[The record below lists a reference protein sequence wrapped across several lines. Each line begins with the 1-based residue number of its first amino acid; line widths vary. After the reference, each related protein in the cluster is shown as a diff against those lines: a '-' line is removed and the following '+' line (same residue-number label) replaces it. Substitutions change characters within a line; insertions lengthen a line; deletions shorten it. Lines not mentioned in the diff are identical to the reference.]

1 MAQIFKKLSV
11 GSLVRGEIS
20 FAESFMFDEP
30 RNVKAVTITMRHA
43 QSWGDFGINSAE
55 LMAKPAMFMIAQLAG
70 SYFHVPF
77 AVVVD
82 HPRVLCEE

>member
-1 MAQIFKKLSV
+1 MS
-11 GSLVRGEIS
+11 RE
-20 FAESFMFDEP
+20 
-30 RNVKAVTITMRHA
+30 AVTITITMRHA
-43 QSWGDFGINSAE
+43 LSWGDFGLNSAE